1 MVVGKCPFILNASM
15 PKESST
21 VRFAD
26 KSAMTSA
33 HVTFLSSG
41 VDRGPIA
48 DAAGLEDEVRSS
60 SSASGAKELDV
71 ARGTTIALGVDG
83 VPSALRATVE
93 ITDTS
98 QKLRSGQKLPPL
110 SQQIFQSTVNVRVRK
125 KCNPP
130 YH

>member
-1 MVVGKCPFILNASM
+1 
-15 PKESST
+15 
-21 VRFAD
+21 
-26 KSAMTSA
+26 MTSA

-83 VPSALRATVE
+83 VPSALRASVE
-93 ITDTS
+93 VPDTS
-98 QKLRSGQKLPPL
+98 QKHYVWVKSYHL
-110 SQQIFQSTVNVRVRK
+110 SSSKISNAQ
-125 KCNPP
+125 
-130 YH
+130 